1 MKKKNGNPQFPLCE
15 QFLLRMLKLFL
26 TLIVPQSIIPY
37 NCSCC
42 STCINKRKP
51 RFNIMFGKF
60 WFGGDFFVPVAFTK
74 EVFFFSGQIGTLSFF
89 FKSVLIFYLFH
100 QTKYGNNMKIEPQHE
115 RLPRK
120 FPQRI
125 RPGPRLW
132 QLPYSLTFIWKY
144 LFLNKRKIDFFGFW
158 RQEVT

>member
-1 MKKKNGNPQFPLCE
+1 MKKKMGTHNFPFE
-15 QFLLRMLKLFL
+15 NNFLLRMLKLFL

-74 EVFFFSGQIGTLSFF
+74 EVFFFS
-89 FKSVLIFYLFH
+89 
-100 QTKYGNNMKIEPQHE
+100 
-115 RLPRK
+115 
-120 FPQRI
+120 
-125 RPGPRLW
+125 
-132 QLPYSLTFIWKY
+132 
-144 LFLNKRKIDFFGFW
+144 
-158 RQEVT
+158 